1 MRRFEYFAGTM
12 LPESEISSSLNAMYA
27 LLDDNIRFTPREA
40 AYVAFAV
47 LSSDDVVRA
56 ACFGI
61 DCSFND
67 VNKIDA
73 IVEKLYRDAKL
84 QKAAASDNDDDDY
97 GEKEEPEMDSE
108 LEEMAEQQFLTKYG
122 MRENLV
128 AILKKEG
135 RKSRAND
142 YDDDDEEKM
151 VKSQVSGVT
160 NVDYAWSLVFR
171 ALSSSRV

>member
-1 MRRFEYFAGTM
+1 M
-12 LPESEISSSLNAMYA
+12 
-27 LLDDNIRFTPREA
+27 
-40 AYVAFAV
+40 

-84 QKAAASDNDDDDY
+84 QKAAASDNDEDDY

-108 LEEMAEQQFLTKYG
+108 LEEMVEQQFLTKYG
-122 MRENLV
+122 LRENLV
-128 AILKKEG
+128 AILKEEG

-142 YDDDDEEKM
+142 YDDDDEEIPEKE
-151 VKSQVSGVT
+151 G
-160 NVDYAWSLVFR
+160 SLQEKRQGTRNHRHFVR
-171 ALSSSRV
+171 RRRIRRLRD

>member
-1 MRRFEYFAGTM
+1 MQCTRY
-12 LPESEISSSLNAMYA
+12 
-27 LLDDNIRFTPREA
+27 LDDNIRFTPREA

-122 MRENLV
+122 LRENLV

-135 RKSRAND
+135 TNHVPMIMTMTTKKKWSNL
-142 YDDDDEEKM
+142 
-151 VKSQVSGVT
+151 KSQVLRT
-160 NVDYAWSLVFR
+160 
-171 ALSSSRV
+171 